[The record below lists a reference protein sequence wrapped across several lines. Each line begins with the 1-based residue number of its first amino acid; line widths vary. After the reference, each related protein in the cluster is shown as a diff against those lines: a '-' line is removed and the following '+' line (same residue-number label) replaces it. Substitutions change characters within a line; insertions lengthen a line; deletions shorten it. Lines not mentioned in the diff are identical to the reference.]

1 MVKIRKKPINR
12 LKYINPAVS
21 DEYKLQI
28 IKHKREKK
36 EMVIIVLK
44 LIIESFA
51 LMTLR
56 WIIGGSTS
64 ANDGILWFTTWFF
77 WFLFFLAYWNFMKIV
92 PIMLPSST
100 VIQNPFSLTRGF
112 K

>member
-1 MVKIRKKPINR
+1 MNISKTRVTANLNLSKRVKKYSGGVMVKIRKKPINR
-12 LKYINPAVS
+12 LKYINPAVN

-36 EMVIIVLK
+36 EMVIRVLK

-56 WIIGGSTS
+56 
-64 ANDGILWFTTWFF
+64 
-77 WFLFFLAYWNFMKIV
+77 
-92 PIMLPSST
+92 
-100 VIQNPFSLTRGF
+100 
-112 K
+112 